1 MGSLPCAPL
10 MLQGTFSH
18 EHVACTAPPRS
29 LGVPP
34 VLVLTV
40 AAQSSQ
46 PLQLA
51 YDKPVVHSVV

>member
-1 MGSLPCAPL
+1 
-10 MLQGTFSH
+10 MLQGTWSH